1 MQSRSANPERTWFS
15 PQGGHLLSLHSQSLF
30 VKPLENPENLNAFQ
44 TYRQACN
51 IAAHTSRGNNPDW
64 HKPAHEVDL
73 QWHLRITGSP
83 RVRSAVHSISEGKW
97 SNGPKLNLPNLR
109 SQDAIETAV
118 NDLLS
123 SYPNAKSLGVV
134 LHIADE
140 FATTEIFED
149 FRDWDALS
157 DLNEQL
163 ITNPNAVIGEDSAV
177 AEETSWR
184 VVPTPG
190 AITPPICTTVAISH
204 RYAEFLQ
211 ILRQL
216 GETRNFP
223 ILTEG
228 LSAPL
233 AFISVL
239 PAFLDFTTGDSQL
252 VVLHYLKFSALAI
265 FSPAGELIKL
275 RALPHRG
282 RPHPPN
288 ISDTLATAIAASE
301 LSSPRIVL
309 IPMTTTEIEPLVT
322 QLQATLDLEEELMI
336 DIVKPGA
343 QAATKCDETRPE
355 MLIAQKEYQG
365 VELSNTFR
373 MLGQE
378 GWSMQDFLSQPKS
391 ITSLQPSWQDLKLLN
406 ASKIAKP
413 VLALVAIAVLAFALF
428 RSIGAMT
435 QPSWQHDENSTAL
448 LQAELG
454 QLGRTNKS
462 YQHWDNLLSNRSTGW
477 TTMEL
482 IAQMFPADSGVVIN
496 EVDYS
501 TRVDSNSKS
510 QTSGFTREWEI
521 TGVATEDSLALLQK
535 LNSRAG
541 IQEVFTTIA
550 EHTGVASFDPSPDTR
565 QLLVVVERSENT
577 QYDPDAPLS
586 AVPISENCPY
596 RITIRV
602 TQQFSEKDPLAITKA
617 PQP

>member
-1 MQSRSANPERTWFS
+1 M
-15 PQGGHLLSLHSQSLF
+15 
-30 VKPLENPENLNAFQ
+30 KPLENPENLNVFQ
-44 TYRQACN
+44 TYRQACK
-51 IAAHTSRGNNPDW
+51 IDARTSRGSNEDW
-64 HKPAHEVDL
+64 HKSAHNVDL

-83 RVRSAVHSISEGKW
+83 RVRSAVYSVTDEKW

-109 SQDAIETAV
+109 SQDAIEAAV

-123 SYPNAKSLGVV
+123 SHPKAKSLGVV

-149 FRDWDALS
+149 FKDWDALPE
-157 DLNEQL
+157 LNEQL

-190 AITPPICTTVAISH
+190 AIKPPICTTVAISH
-204 RYAEFLQ
+204 RYAEFLE

-216 GETRNFP
+216 GEARNFP

-239 PAFLDFTTGDSQL
+239 PAFLDFTTGDAQL

-288 ISDTLATAIAASE
+288 LSDTLATAIAASE
-301 LSSPRIVL
+301 LKSPRIVL
-309 IPMTTTEIEPLVT
+309 IPMTATEIEPLVT
-322 QLQATLDLEEELMI
+322 QLHATLDLEEELMI

-343 QAATKCDETRPE
+343 QAATNCDESRPE
-355 MLIAQKEYQG
+355 MLVAQKEYQG
-365 VELSNTFR
+365 AELSNTFR

-378 GWSMQDFLSQPKS
+378 GWAMQDFLSQPRS
-391 ITSLQPSWQDLKLLN
+391 VTTIQPSWNDLKLLR
-406 ASKIAKP
+406 ASKLAKP
-413 VLALVAIAVLAFALF
+413 ALALIGIAVLAFALF
-428 RSIGAMT
+428 TSIGAMIE
-435 QPSWQHDENSTAL
+435 PSWQHDEKATAS
-448 LQAELG
+448 LQTELAELG
-454 QLGRTNKS
+454 QTNKTH
-462 YQHWDNLLSNRSTGW
+462 QHWNNLLANRSTGW

-482 IAQMFPADSGVVIN
+482 IAQMFPADSGVVIY
-496 EVDYS
+496 EVDY
-501 TRVDSNSKS
+501 TARVDSVAKSK
-510 QTSGFTREWEI
+510 TSGFTREWDI
-521 TGVATEDSLALLQK
+521 TGVAMEDSLALLQK

-541 IQEVFTTIA
+541 IQEIFATIT
-550 EHTGVASFDPSPDTR
+550 ENTGVSSFDPSPETR
-565 QLLVVVERSENT
+565 QLLVIVERSENA
-577 QYDPDAPLS
+577 QFDRNEPVS
-586 AVPISENCPY
+586 AVPKSENCPY
-596 RITIRV
+596 RFNIRV
-602 TQQFSEKDPLAITKA
+602 TQQFSEKDSLAITKA